1 MNAALTDYPLTLLG
15 GPQGELGLLGS
26 MMLGVSMGLT
36 ACTVTCLPFMGTWVL
51 GRGRGHDSAMADTW
65 HFIGGRVFAYGLLG
79 LLAGSLGEALSRWLA
94 SGVGNLSIGLASC
107 FAGAWLLLPILRNL
121 ARRLPGRTA
130 PSSVPAAAQP
140 MHFVS
145 RRAFTVALR
154 IPAGDAS
161 GCSALRR
168 GASLPPFLLGA
179 SLSLTPCAPLGWLLT
194 VCALSGSAGAG
205 FGHGLAF
212 GMGAAVTPLL
222 LLVPLFGVLGSRL
235 LDGRSW
241 LADWM
246 GGGAGAVLIVLGL
259 KRLLLV

>member
-1 MNAALTDYPLTLLG
+1 MNTAMSDFPLTMLG

-51 GRGRGHDSAMADTW
+51 GRGKGHDSAMADTW
-65 HFIGGRVFAYGLLG
+65 RFIGGRVFAYGLLG
-79 LLAGSLGEALSRWLA
+79 LLAGALGEVLSRWLA

-107 FAGAWLLLPILRNL
+107 FAGMWLLLPILRKL
-121 ARRLPGRTA
+121 ARRIPVSAA
-130 PSSVPAAAQP
+130 PLAVPAAAQP

-145 RRAFTVALR
+145 RRGNLTEIRVSR
-154 IPAGDAS
+154 GDAS

-241 LADWM
+241 LANWM
-246 GGGAGAVLIVLGL
+246 GGGAGLVLVVLGF
-259 KRLLLV
+259 KRMFLL